1 MKHLI
6 RLLACAALAA
16 GAWRAAS
23 AQTATTYVAPKLLER
38 GKTALAPGGDGSV
51 TVQVLVKKDASSQV
65 IKVIKSSNAGDNA
78 IALDVA
84 KNSKYTPAV
93 RNGEKVDAYYDY
105 VVNFGQQAAAAPAS
119 GTASALTAIR
129 AGNYPDAELQ
139 LKAYLQTHPDDA
151 NANTLLGVADEFSGD
166 YAGATAAFDKSGTVP
181 DQYKLLAV
189 QAYEKQAGA
198 NLDAKDVP
206 GAIAMA
212 TRAIALNPQSL
223 QGYYVR
229 GNAYIR
235 QPDTT
240 AAIADLQ
247 KARTIAVAA
256 KGDDKELA
264 TIAFSLAIAQLDAG
278 QYGEAAT
285 TEREV
290 SRVDGTL
297 AAQFDKNA
305 YVEVSNAGITLA
317 NQGKIADSVSRFESG
332 ANAFPA
338 SAADFY
344 AQAATVLATDK
355 KPDYDKITAE
365 GEKALALDPKSGRAN
380 YILGI
385 AAANKK
391 DPKGALDY
399 MNKAKASPGYASDPS
414 LAKQIDDALNK
425 LNSASKSAPPPGG
438 TQY

>member
-1 MKHLI
+1 MKHLF
-6 RLLACAALAA
+6 RLLACAAFAA
-16 GAWRAAS
+16 APLVAS
-23 AQTATTYVAPKLLER
+23 AQTAATYVSPKLVER
-38 GKTALAPGGDGSV
+38 GTTALVPGGDGSV
-51 TVQVLVKKDASSQV
+51 TVQVLVKKDGSSQV
-65 IKVIKSSNAGDNA
+65 IKVLKSSNVGDNNV
-78 IALDVA
+78 ALDIA
-84 KNSKYTPAV
+84 KNSKYTPAQ

-105 VVNFGQQAAAAPAS
+105 VLNFGQSTAAAPAS
-119 GTASALTAIR
+119 AGTASALAAIR
-129 AGNYPDAELQ
+129 AGNYPEAQSQ
-139 LKAYLQTHPDDA
+139 LKSYLQAHPDDG
-151 NANTLLGVADEFSGD
+151 NAYTLLGVADVFSGD
-166 YAGATAAFDKSGTVP
+166 FAGATAAFDKSGTIP
-181 DQYKLLAV
+181 DQYKLLAE
-189 QAYEKQAGA
+189 QAYEKQARA
-198 NLDAKDVP
+198 NLDAKDIP

-229 GNAYIR
+229 GNAYIS

-247 KARTIAVAA
+247 KARAIAVAA

-264 TIAFSLAIAQLDAG
+264 AISFSLAIAQLDAG

-305 YVEVSNAGITLA
+305 NVAVSNAGITLA
-317 NQGKIADSVSRFESG
+317 NQGKIAESVSRFESG
-332 ANAFPA
+332 ANAFPS

-344 AQAATVLATDK
+344 AQAATVMATDK
-355 KPDYDKITAE
+355 NPNYDKIAAE
-365 GEKALALDPKSGRAN
+365 AEKALTLDPKSGRAL

-391 DPKGALDY
+391 DTSGALSY
-399 MNKAKASPGYASDPS
+399 MNKAKASPTYRSDPA

-425 LNSASKSAPPPGG
+425 LNSQAKP
-438 TQY
+438 Q

>member
-1 MKHLI
+1 MI

-16 GAWRAAS
+16 APLTAS
-23 AQTATTYVAPKLLER
+23 AQTATTYVPPKLAAR
-38 GKTALAPGGDGSV
+38 GATAMAPGGDGSV
-51 TVQVLVKKDASSQV
+51 TVQVLVKKDGSSQV

-78 IALDVA
+78 IALDIA
-84 KNSKYTPAV
+84 KNSKYTPAT

-105 VVNFGQQAAAAPAS
+105 LLNFGQQAAAAPGTA
-119 GTASALTAIR
+119 GTASALAAIR
-129 AGNYPDAELQ
+129 AGNYPDAESQ

-151 NANTLLGVADEFSGD
+151 NANTLLGVADVFSGD
-166 YAGATAAFDKSGTVP
+166 YAGATGAFDKSGTVP

-189 QAYEKQAGA
+189 QAYEKQARA
-198 NLDAKDVP
+198 ALDAKDVP
-206 GAIAMA
+206 GAIALA

-229 GNAYIR
+229 GNAYIL
-235 QPDTT
+235 QPDNTS
-240 AAIADLQ
+240 AIADLQ
-247 KARTIAVAA
+247 KAHAIAVAA

-290 SRVDGTL
+290 SRVDGSL
-297 AAQFDKNA
+297 ATQFDKNA
-305 YVEVSNAGITLA
+305 YVAVANAGITLA
-317 NQGKIADSVSRFESG
+317 NQGKIAESVSRFESG
-332 ANAFPA
+332 ASAFPA

-344 AQAATVLATDK
+344 AQAATVMATDK
-355 KPDYDKITAE
+355 KPDYDKITTEA
-365 GEKALALDPKSGRAN
+365 EKATALDPKSGRAN

-399 MNKAKASPGYASDPS
+399 MTKAKASPAYGSDPA
-414 LAKQIDDALNK
+414 LAKQIDDALGK
-425 LNSASKSAPPPGG
+425 LNSASKAQTPAGG

>member
-6 RLLACAALAA
+6 RLLACAALVAVPLAA
-16 GAWRAAS
+16 R
-23 AQTATTYVAPKLLER
+23 AQTAPTYVGPKLLER
-38 GKTALAPGGDGSV
+38 GTTALAPGGDGSV
-51 TVQVLVKKDASSQV
+51 TVQVLVKKDGSSQV

-78 IALDVA
+78 VALDIA
-84 KNSKYTPAV
+84 KNSKYTPAR
-93 RNGEKVDAYYDY
+93 RNGEKLDAYYDY
-105 VVNFGQQAAAAPAS
+105 LLNFGQQAAAGVG
-119 GTASALTAIR
+119 GTASALAAIR
-129 AGNYPDAELQ
+129 AGNYADAESQ
-139 LKAYLQTHPDDA
+139 LKSYLQTHPDDA

-166 YAGATAAFDKSGTVP
+166 YPGATAAFDKSGTVP
-181 DQYKLLAV
+181 DQYKLLAE
-189 QAYEKQAGA
+189 QAYEKQARA
-198 NLDAKDVP
+198 SLDAKDVP
-206 GAIAMA
+206 AAIALA

-229 GNAYIR
+229 GNAYIM
-235 QPDTT
+235 QPDST

-247 KARTIAVAA
+247 KAHAIAVAA

-264 TIAFSLAIAQLDAG
+264 TISFSLAIAQLNAG

-285 TEREV
+285 TEREF
-290 SRVDGTL
+290 SRVDGSMAT
-297 AAQFDKNA
+297 QFDKNA
-305 YVEVSNAGITLA
+305 YVAVSNAGITLA
-317 NQGKIADSVSRFESG
+317 NQGKIDDSVSRFESG

-338 SAADFY
+338 AAADFY
-344 AQAATVLATDK
+344 AQAATVMATDK
-355 KPDYDKITAE
+355 KPDYDKVTAE
-365 GEKALALDPKSGRAN
+365 AQKALALDPKSGRAN

-399 MNKAKASPGYASDPS
+399 INKAKASPGYSSDPA